1 MTWIK
6 YLENLR
12 GTLVEPYVDREE
24 TMVKVGG
31 QSCEPWKGH
40 LGGNLVELWRKVCGT
55 LKELGT
61 NPGRTLGEPLG
72 EPSRAP
78 FSKNRA

>member
-1 MTWIK
+1 MK
-6 YLENLR
+6 YLDNLR
-12 GTLVEPYVDREE
+12 GTLGEPYVDREE

-40 LGGNLVELWRKVCGT
+40 LGGNLVEPWRTWGT
-55 LKELGT
+55 LEEPGR

-72 EPSRAP
+72 EPSRVT